1 MIRSRPPALTE
12 RIEALTDARRLADGV
27 LPDSDLAAVDAVL
40 ARAHTRRALSAA
52 HTVVGFF
59 GATGSGKSSLFNAVA
74 GAPIARAAATRPTT
88 SRPLAAVWGG
98 PDSDALLDWL
108 DVQDRHVLREDIGD
122 GGLILLDLPDFDST
136 HREHREV
143 VERMAA
149 MVDVLVWVLDPQKY
163 ADLAVHRGFLRPLA
177 SHGPVMLAVLNQAD
191 RLPERELPGVLGS
204 LEDLLRRDGLPGM
217 EVLATSAATGTGVD
231 ALRTRIRA
239 VVTARTA
246 AVTRLESDVVRAART
261 LERAGQGTGDAAGDV
276 RGREPG
282 TGRGPAV
289 GRSERTR
296 LSRGLSEAANVETVA
311 RASGRSWRKQ
321 AGRHTGWPVTRWI
334 GSLGPDP
341 LRRLNL
347 HRRTADPAVNRTS
360 LPRANAAQDAMID
373 GAVRDYLQAAG
384 AGMPEPW
391 QRELRADVR
400 RRQEEL
406 PDALD
411 RAIAGTDLGAGRTAW
426 WWPLVSVVQWL
437 ALAAALVGVAWLLV
451 LAALAWFQ
459 LPVPPTP
466 RVEGWPVPTLLILG
480 GVLIGV
486 LLGGLL
492 SVVNGL
498 AAAARTRRSR
508 RRLRAAVDD
517 VAQRLIAAPAER
529 FCARYADFAVA
540 VQRAR
545 A

>member
-1 MIRSRPPALTE
+1 MSRTRPPAFAE
-12 RIEALTDARRLADGV
+12 RIAALEEARRLADGV
-27 LPDSDLAAVDAVL
+27 LPDRDLAVVDDVL
-40 ARAHTRRALSAA
+40 ARAHTRRSLSAA

-74 GAPIARAAATRPTT
+74 GTTIARAAVTRPTT
-88 SRPLAAVWGG
+88 SQPLAAVWGR

-108 DVQDRHVLREDIGD
+108 GVQDRHVLRADLGE

-143 VERMAA
+143 VERMAS

-163 ADLAVHRGFLRPLA
+163 ADLAVHQGFLRPLA

-191 RLPERELPGVLGS
+191 RVAERELPAVLGS
-204 LEDLLRRDGLPGM
+204 LRDLLDRDGLPGM
-217 EVLATSAATGTGVD
+217 DVLATSAATGAGVEH
-231 ALRTRIRA
+231 LRARIHDVA
-239 VVTARTA
+239 AARTA

-261 LERAGQGTGDAAGDV
+261 LAEGRESDAAA
-276 RGREPG
+276 PS
-282 TGRGPAV
+282 
-289 GRSERTR
+289 RSAEKAQRAR
-296 LSRGLSEAANVETVA
+296 LSRDLSVAANVETVA

-321 AGRHTGWPVTRWI
+321 AGRRTGWPVTRWI

-347 HRRTADPAVNRTS
+347 HRRAVDPSVNRTS
-360 LPRANAAQDAMID
+360 LPRANAAQDAVID
-373 GAVRDYLQAAG
+373 AAVRDWLHVAG
-384 AGMPEPW
+384 AGMPTPW

-400 RRQEEL
+400 RRQENL

-411 RAIAGTDLGAGRTAW
+411 RAIAGTDLGAGRAAW

-437 ALAAALVGVAWLLV
+437 ALAAALVGALWLLG

-459 LPVPPTP
+459 LPIPPTP
-466 RVEGWPVPTLLILG
+466 RVQGWPVPTLLILTG
-480 GVLIGV
+480 ILVGV

-492 SVVNGL
+492 SAVNGA

-517 VAQRLIAAPAER
+517 VAQRLIVAPAEQFR
-529 FCARYADFAVA
+529 DRYAAFTAAVD
-540 VQRAR
+540 RAG

>member
-1 MIRSRPPALTE
+1 MSRTRPPAFAE
-12 RIEALTDARRLADGV
+12 RIDALEQARRLADGV
-27 LPDSDLAAVDAVL
+27 LPDGDLAAVDDVL
-40 ARAHTRRALSAA
+40 ARAKTRRSLSAA

-88 SRPLAAVWGG
+88 SQPLAAVWGEQ
-98 PDSDALLDWL
+98 DSDALLDWL
-108 DVQDRHVLREDIGD
+108 GVQDRHVLREDLGD

-136 HREHREV
+136 HREHRDV
-143 VERMAA
+143 VERLAS

-163 ADLAVHRGFLRPLA
+163 ADLAVHQGFLQPLA

-191 RLPERELPGVLGS
+191 RVSAHELPAVLGS
-204 LEDLLRRDGLPGM
+204 LRDLLDRDGLARM
-217 EVLATSAATGTGVD
+217 EVFATSAATGAGVD
-231 ALRTRIRA
+231 ALQARIHGVA
-239 VVTARTA
+239 AARTA
-246 AVTRLESDVVRAART
+246 AVARLEADVVRAAHT
-261 LERAGQGTGDAAGDV
+261 LARDGAEGFEGAAGSAA
-276 RGREPG
+276 
-282 TGRGPAV
+282 T
-289 GRSERTR
+289 RSSEKNQRAR
-296 LSRGLSEAANVETVA
+296 LARDLSVAANVETVA

-321 AGRHTGWPVTRWI
+321 AGRRTGWPVTRWI

-347 HRRTADPAVNRTS
+347 HRRAADPAVNRTS
-360 LPRANAAQDAMID
+360 LPRANAAQDAVID
-373 GAVRDYLQAAG
+373 AAVRDYLQAAG
-384 AGMPEPW
+384 AGMPSTW

-400 RRQEEL
+400 RRQEQL

-426 WWPLVSVVQWL
+426 WWPVVSVVQWL
-437 ALAAALVGVAWLLV
+437 ALAAALVGALWLLW

-466 RVEGWPVPTLLILG
+466 RVEGWPVPTLLILVG
-480 GVLIGV
+480 ILVGV
-486 LLGGLL
+486 LLGALL
-492 SVVNGL
+492 SVVNGA

-517 VAQRLIAAPAER
+517 VAQRLIVAPAEQFR
-529 FCARYADFAVA
+529 GRWTDFAAA
-540 VQRAR
+540 VDRAR